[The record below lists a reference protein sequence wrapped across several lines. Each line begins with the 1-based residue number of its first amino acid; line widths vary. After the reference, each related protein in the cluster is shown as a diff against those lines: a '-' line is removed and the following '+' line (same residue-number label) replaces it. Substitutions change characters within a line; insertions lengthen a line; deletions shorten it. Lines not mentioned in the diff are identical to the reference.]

1 MDKDKSKEEENFIK
15 ENQIFF
21 KKYRLVKKLAE
32 GAFGDVYIGTHITTK
47 EPVAIKIE
55 PRKIAKPLLE
65 AEAYFLFQLRGLG
78 IPEVLSF
85 GRKKSYNIL
94 IEPLLGKSLFD
105 IFNERRKR
113 MALEDICL
121 ISKQIIDRIQWVHS
135 KGFVHR
141 DIKPDNFLIGRKDPN
156 VIYLIDFGLS
166 KKYKSDKTGKHLK
179 FNFTG
184 KLTGTVRF
192 ASANALRGGEQSRR
206 DDLESIA
213 YMIIFFMRGKLPWQ
227 GVTGTKKMERYLKIY
242 KMKKNVTPEDLCKSL
257 PPQMAQF
264 TKYVKQLEF
273 EQEPDYNYLRSLFNS
288 ILNQR
293 KKNFDSLTFSWIKYS
308 DMKNLKNPINPAT
321 RRDSPQGRLYKKIE
335 DKLKRERNN
344 SSDNDSGEKT
354 YTTTNNILSQD
365 KEENI
370 TSKDEAEIEEN
381 NYKSKKDK
389 LKEGLNTLEVN
400 LNKTLDEKVNFE
412 DTEKKDKKDNNK
424 KKNYTVNDKLDFKS
438 ETKLNQINFSSN
450 KSNEIIRDKSEEI
463 RLSNKNERKMSL
475 MQIDEKEEQN
485 NNEKIEEKNEN
496 INKEI
501 NEDKKDIN
509 NIINKNDSNDIA
521 LINNEQKIIPIKK
534 SKIKTNSI
542 IDDKNQKNIN
552 NYHLIEKNMN
562 LKKSEDSPEKI
573 EFNNNIS
580 KIKNENEKEIHEN
593 ITKLDKQQ
601 DIDNTDKV
609 NNIIQIQKK
618 TSSPN
623 KFISQIRKGNDTENI
638 NKVNKEAIRNKNIK
652 INNKIN
658 NKIKVA
664 MNMNNENKNNP
675 NKMNQKMKRIN
686 IKTQKLNIDR
696 MPKKLITEND
706 EGPID
711 NNRKKFIQRSENKV
725 YNTEIKNFEK
735 KDDST
740 KRINKFHNNIKMQ
753 YNDNNNERRKTP
765 NNTMNM
771 NKNKNINNLKDNR
784 IQKNKNNTAIYDNQH
799 NFGFNIMPQNS
810 DEFMNNVEY
819 KVENENNDFNKD
831 KSNLRVKK
839 LSNSLN
845 IFHDNDNFNNN
856 NINDNN
862 KYIINNNSNNRR
874 NDKFIK
880 ENNNNLINNNLNI
893 NNNNNF
899 INNNVNNIKI
909 NNVEFNN
916 NNRQIRIVGRKKNP
930 VKKMNPNASDS
941 NTKPENLYNNT
952 FTNYNGNINFNSTYN
967 PHNININNNI
977 SNNIII
983 NNNINNKYP
992 QPMNSSLRSNS
1003 NNHYLGQNIMQNN
1016 FILTKRP
1023 SQNINMNS
1031 SKMLR
1036 AFNMMNVNP
1045 IQYLKRPSYNT
1056 QGKYVNN
1063 NFNPMKGINLGK
1075 RPSVQNNISISK
1087 ILNNN
1092 TEPNNYHSGLTRTQK
1107 ITNNNIKQNISLKG
1121 KNIEI
1126 IRNNNDLKMNGEFSM
1141 GPENTNNQSLKRNY
1155 ENNIPMKKIM
1165 INQYKI
1171 ENNINNNIMINKGN
1185 NLMNNQNK
1193 IINLSDKLP
1202 MNQLVN
1208 VNNNINKN
1216 FGNNNKIMIEK
1227 IHSYNNYEN
1236 KIGNYQNINNQFSN
1250 NAQFYGTGIY

>member
-1 MDKDKSKEEENFIK
+1 MANFQN
-15 ENQIFF
+15 EVPIFF
-21 KKYRLVKKLAE
+21 KKFKVKKKIGQ
-32 GAFGDVYIGTHITTK
+32 GAFGSVFAGKNLDDNKPI
-47 EPVAIKIE
+47 AIKVE
-55 PRKIAKPLLE
+55 KSNAPRTSLKDE
-65 AEAYFLFQLRGLG
+65 AIFLFELKGLG
-78 IPEVLSF
+78 IPEMISF
-85 GRKKSYNIL
+85 GKVKTYNVL
-94 IEPLLGKSLFD
+94 VEPLLGPSLFHLYVQSGMQ
-105 IFNERRKR
+105 F
-113 MALEDICL
+113 ALEDICM
-121 ISKQIIDRIQWVHS
+121 ISIQVIERIQFVHS
-135 KGFVHR
+135 RFIIHR

-593 ITKLDKQQ
+593 VIKLDKQQ

-609 NNIIQIQKK
+609 KNIIQIQKK

-652 INNKIN
+652 INNKVN
-658 NKIKVA
+658 VA

-784 IQKNKNNTAIYDNQH
+784 IQKNKNNTDR
-799 NFGFNIMPQNS
+799 
-810 DEFMNNVEY
+810 
-819 KVENENNDFNKD
+819 
-831 KSNLRVKK
+831 KSV
-839 LSNSLN
+839 
-845 IFHDNDNFNNN
+845 
-856 NINDNN
+856 
-862 KYIINNNSNNRR
+862 
-874 NDKFIK
+874 
-880 ENNNNLINNNLNI
+880 
-893 NNNNNF
+893 
-899 INNNVNNIKI
+899 V
-909 NNVEFNN
+909 
-916 NNRQIRIVGRKKNP
+916 
-930 VKKMNPNASDS
+930 
-941 NTKPENLYNNT
+941 
-952 FTNYNGNINFNSTYN
+952 
-967 PHNININNNI
+967 
-977 SNNIII
+977 
-983 NNNINNKYP
+983 
-992 QPMNSSLRSNS
+992 
-1003 NNHYLGQNIMQNN
+1003 
-1016 FILTKRP
+1016 
-1023 SQNINMNS
+1023 
-1031 SKMLR
+1031 
-1036 AFNMMNVNP
+1036 
-1045 IQYLKRPSYNT
+1045 
-1056 QGKYVNN
+1056 
-1063 NFNPMKGINLGK
+1063 
-1075 RPSVQNNISISK
+1075 
-1087 ILNNN
+1087 
-1092 TEPNNYHSGLTRTQK
+1092 
-1107 ITNNNIKQNISLKG
+1107 
-1121 KNIEI
+1121 
-1126 IRNNNDLKMNGEFSM
+1126 
-1141 GPENTNNQSLKRNY
+1141 
-1155 ENNIPMKKIM
+1155 
-1165 INQYKI
+1165 
-1171 ENNINNNIMINKGN
+1171 
-1185 NLMNNQNK
+1185 
-1193 IINLSDKLP
+1193 
-1202 MNQLVN
+1202 
-1208 VNNNINKN
+1208 
-1216 FGNNNKIMIEK
+1216 
-1227 IHSYNNYEN
+1227 
-1236 KIGNYQNINNQFSN
+1236 
-1250 NAQFYGTGIY
+1250 

>member
-1 MDKDKSKEEENFIK
+1 MENDKAKEEENFIK
-15 ENQIFF
+15 ENQILF
-21 KKYRLVKKLAE
+21 KKYRLKKKLAE
-32 GAFGDVYIGTHITTK
+32 GAFGDVYIGTSISTK

-105 IFNERRKR
+105 IFNERRKH

-192 ASANALRGGEQSRR
+192 ASANALRGGEQSRK

-257 PPQMAQF
+257 PPQMAEF

-288 ILNQR
+288 ILKQR
-293 KKNFDSLTFSWIKYS
+293 KKDFDTLTFSWIKYS
-308 DMKNLKNPINPAT
+308 DMKNFKNPINPAT
-321 RRDSPQGRLYKKIE
+321 RKDSPQGRLYKKIQ
-335 DKLKRERNN
+335 DKLNRERNN

-354 YTTTNNILSQD
+354 FLTTNNISAQN
-365 KEENI
+365 KEENV

-381 NYKSKKDK
+381 NYKSKKYK
-389 LKEGLNTLEVN
+389 SKEGLNTLEVN
-400 LNKTLDEKVNFE
+400 INKTLDEKVNFE
-412 DTEKKDKKDNNK
+412 DTVKKEKKDDIK

-438 ETKLNQINFSSN
+438 EKKLTQIVISTN
-450 KSNEIIRDKSEEI
+450 KNNDIIRDKSEEI
-463 RLSNKNERKMSL
+463 RLSNQNERKMSL
-475 MQIDEKEEQN
+475 MKIDEKEEQT
-485 NNEKIEEKNEN
+485 NENVEEKNEN
-496 INKEI
+496 KNKEI
-501 NEDKKDIN
+501 NEEKKDNNKIIN
-509 NIINKNDSNDIA
+509 NNDKNNID
-521 LINNEQKIIPIKK
+521 LIDNEQKIIPIKK

-542 IDDKNQKNIN
+542 IDDKNQQTLN
-552 NYHLIEKNMN
+552 NNLNLIEKNIHN
-562 LKKSEDSPEKI
+562 LKKNSDSPEKI

-580 KIKNENEKEIHEN
+580 RIKNEKEKEINEN
-593 ITKLDKQQ
+593 VMKLDKKQ
-601 DIDNTDKV
+601 DIDNVDNMK
-609 NNIIQIQKK
+609 NIIQIQKK

-623 KFISQIRKGNDTENI
+623 KFISQIRKGNDIDNL
-638 NKVNKEAIRNKNIK
+638 NKVKKGVITNKNIE

-658 NKIKVA
+658 KAMHMNK
-664 MNMNNENKNNP
+664 ENKNNQ
-675 NKMNQKMKRIN
+675 NKIKKKFIKKN
-686 IKTQKLNIDR
+686 IKIQKLNIEQIS
-696 MPKKLITEND
+696 KKLITEND

-711 NNRKKFIQRSENKV
+711 NNRKKFIQSSANKI
-725 YNTEIKNFEK
+725 YRTEIKNFEINE
-735 KDDST
+735 DSS
-740 KRINKFHNNIKMQ
+740 KNLDKFHNNIKIQ
-753 YNDNNNERRKTP
+753 YNNKKNERRKTP

-771 NKNKNINNLKDNR
+771 NRNIIHN
-784 IQKNKNNTAIYDNQH
+784 NKNNTTIYENQQ
-799 NFGFNIMPQNS
+799 NFGLDILPHNS
-810 DEFMNNVEY
+810 DEFMNNLEY
-819 KVENENNDFNKD
+819 KIDNEKIDFNKD
-831 KSNLRVKK
+831 NNNLKVKK

-845 IFHDNDNFNNN
+845 LFQNNDNFNNN

-862 KYIINNNSNNRR
+862 KNIININLNNRR
-874 NDKFIK
+874 NDKFIA
-880 ENNNNLINNNLNI
+880 ENNNNNLINNNMSI
-893 NNNNNF
+893 HNNTFNKTNA
-899 INNNVNNIKI
+899 NNIKI
-909 NNVEFNN
+909 NNVEFNK
-916 NNRQIRIVGRKKNP
+916 NNRQVRIVGRKKNQA
-930 VKKMNPNASDS
+930 KKINPNGNNS
-941 NTKPENLYNNT
+941 NIKPENLYNNT
-952 FTNYNGNINFNSTYN
+952 FTNFNGNINFNSTYN

-992 QPMNSSLRSNS
+992 QPMNSSVRSNS
-1003 NNHYLGQNIMQNN
+1003 NNHYLGPNIMQNN

-1023 SQNINMNS
+1023 SQNMDS
-1031 SKMLR
+1031 SKMWR
-1036 AFNMMNVNP
+1036 SFNMMNVNP
-1045 IQYLKRPSYNT
+1045 IQYRKRASYNSSG
-1056 QGKYVNN
+1056 QYINN
-1063 NFNPMKGINLGK
+1063 SFNPMKGIIVTK
-1075 RPSVQNNISISK
+1075 RPSCQSNISVSSM
-1087 ILNNN
+1087 LNNN
-1092 TEPNNYHSGLTRTQK
+1092 TEPNSSHIGFSRTRK
-1107 ITNNNIKQNISLKG
+1107 ILNSNNIKQNISLKG

-1126 IRNNNDLKMNGEFSM
+1126 IRDNKDLKINGEF
-1141 GPENTNNQSLKRNY
+1141 GIDPENTNNQLLKRTY
-1155 ENNIPMKKIM
+1155 ENNMPIKKIM

-1185 NLMNNQNK
+1185 NLMSNQNK
-1193 IINLSDKLP
+1193 IINLSDKIP

-1227 IHSYNNYEN
+1227 IQNYNSYEN
-1236 KIGNYQNINNQFSN
+1236 KIGNYQNINNQFNN

>member
-21 KKYRLVKKLAE
+21 KKYRLTKKLAE
-32 GAFGDVYIGTHITTK
+32 GAFGDVYIGTNITTK

-85 GRKKSYNIL
+85 GRKKCYNIL

-105 IFNERRKR
+105 IFNERRKH
-113 MALEDICL
+113 MPLEDICL

-354 YTTTNNILSQD
+354 YTTTSNILTQD
-365 KEENI
+365 REENV
-370 TSKDEAEIEEN
+370 TSKDEAEIVEN
-381 NYKSKKDK
+381 NYKSKKYK

-412 DTEKKDKKDNNK
+412 DTEKKDKNDIIK

-475 MQIDEKEEQN
+475 TQIDEKEEQN
-485 NNEKIEEKNEN
+485 NNENKEEKKD
-496 INKEI
+496 NKKEEI
-501 NEDKKDIN
+501 NEDKKDNN
-509 NIINKNDSNDIA
+509 NIINNNDSNDIA

-542 IDDKNQKNIN
+542 IDDKNQKNLN
-552 NYHLIEKNMN
+552 NFNLIEKNMN
-562 LKKSEDSPEKI
+562 LNKFGDSPEKI

-580 KIKNENEKEIHEN
+580 KIQNEKEKEIHEN
-593 ITKLDKQQ
+593 VMKLDKKQEV
-601 DIDNTDKV
+601 DNIDNVK
-609 NNIIQIQKK
+609 NIIQIQKK

-638 NKVNKEAIRNKNIK
+638 NKINKEAIRNKNIK
-652 INNKIN
+652 INNKLN
-658 NKIKVA
+658 NKINVA
-664 MNMNNENKNNP
+664 MNMNKENKNNP
-675 NKMNQKMKRIN
+675 NKMNPKMKRIN
-686 IKTQKLNIDR
+686 IKTQKLNIER
-696 MPKKLITEND
+696 MPKKLVTEND
-706 EGPID
+706 EGPTD
-711 NNRKKFIQRSENKV
+711 NIRKKFIQRSENKV
-725 YNTEIKNFEK
+725 YNTEIINFEITEYSSK
-735 KDDST
+735 QIDKL
-740 KRINKFHNNIKMQ
+740 HNNIKKQ
-753 YNDNNNERRKTP
+753 YNDSNNERRKTP

-771 NKNKNINNLKDNR
+771 NKNKNIQENR
-784 IQKNKNNTAIYDNQH
+784 IQKNKNTNAVYDDQT
-799 NFGFNIMPQNS
+799 NFGLEITPQNS
-810 DEFMNNVEY
+810 DEIMNNVEY
-819 KVENENNDFNKD
+819 KVDNEIIDFNKD
-831 KSNLRVKK
+831 NNNLKVKK

-856 NINDNN
+856 NNINDNN
-862 KYIINNNSNNRR
+862 KYIINSNSNNRR
-874 NDKFIK
+874 NDKFITD
-880 ENNNNLINNNLNI
+880 NNNNLINNNLNI
-893 NNNNNF
+893 NNNNFTANK
-899 INNNVNNIKI
+899 VNNIKL

-916 NNRQIRIVGRKKNP
+916 NNRQIRIVCRKKNQ
-930 VKKMNPNASDS
+930 VKKINPNANNS
-941 NTKPENLYNNT
+941 NTKAENIYNNT
-952 FTNYNGNINFNSTYN
+952 FTNYSGNINFNSTYN

-977 SNNIII
+977 NNNIII

-992 QPMNSSLRSNS
+992 QPMNSSMRSNS
-1003 NNHYLGQNIMQNN
+1003 NNHYLGQDIMQNN
-1016 FILTKRP
+1016 FILAKRP

-1036 AFNMMNVNP
+1036 SFNMMNVNP
-1045 IQYLKRPSYNT
+1045 IQYLKRPSYNN
-1056 QGKYVNN
+1056 QGRFVNN

-1075 RPSVQNNISISK
+1075 RPSVQNNMSISK

-1092 TEPNNYHSGLTRTQK
+1092 TEPNTFHSGFTRTQK
-1107 ITNNNIKQNISLKG
+1107 IINNNIKQNISLKG

-1126 IRNNNDLKMNGEFSM
+1126 IRNNNDLKNNGEFSI
-1141 GPENTNNQSLKRNY
+1141 GPDYTNNQSLKRTY
-1155 ENNIPMKKIM
+1155 ENNVPMKKIM

-1227 IHSYNNYEN
+1227 IQSYNSYEN